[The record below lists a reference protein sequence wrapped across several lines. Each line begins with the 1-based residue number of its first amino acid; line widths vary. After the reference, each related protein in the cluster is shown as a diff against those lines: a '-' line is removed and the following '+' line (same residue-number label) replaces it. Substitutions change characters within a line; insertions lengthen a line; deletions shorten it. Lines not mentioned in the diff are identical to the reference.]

1 MKLQLQ
7 MPPCTTNVARKG
19 TRLADYGYILRTII
33 LWREPRNLVLN
44 SFFSPQSVKLGSV
57 TYKKLDNSADYLPV
71 RRRVE
76 EIIEQAQFS
85 THTFSDNKHVSK
97 IE

>member
-1 MKLQLQ
+1 M
-7 MPPCTTNVARKG
+7 
-19 TRLADYGYILRTII
+19 RLADYGFMVKLSACTIL
-33 LWREPRNLVLN
+33 LWRKPRNLVLN
-44 SFFSPQSVKLGSV
+44 SLFSPQSVKLGSV

-85 THTFSDNKHVSK
+85 SHTFSDNKHVSK
-97 IE
+97 IEPSISAVLLGDSDFD

>member
-1 MKLQLQ
+1 MESD
-7 MPPCTTNVARKG
+7 V
-19 TRLADYGYILRTII
+19 TRLADLVTYIICMHHYFE
-33 LWREPRNLVLN
+33 RESRNPVLN
-44 SFFSPQSVKLGSV
+44 YFFPPQSVKLGSV

-85 THTFSDNKHVSK
+85 SHTFSDNKHVS
-97 IE
+97 

>member
-1 MKLQLQ
+1 MVTFYA
-7 MPPCTTNVARKG
+7 C
-19 TRLADYGYILRTII
+19 TII
-33 LWREPRNLVLN
+33 LWRKPRNPALN

-97 IE
+97 IEPSISALFYSETRTLIRNA